1 MRALTV
7 VNGLSCFVFV
17 FGILMLCSLVE
28 IGRKG
33 INTILVPTDF
43 SESSDVALQIAI
55 DLAQQ
60 QGAKIHLLHVLRFR
74 QPAGEIELLERQ
86 IAKFPETKS
95 VEIVLEIRKGK
106 IHEEILNM
114 QTERNVDLIII
125 AQHRQTGSLYAL
137 FRSVTEKVKKKA
149 QCSVLVVGA

>member
-1 MRALTV
+1 M
-7 VNGLSCFVFV
+7 VNDISCSEV
-17 FGILMLCSLVE
+17 
-28 IGRKG
+28 GRKG
-33 INTILVPTDF
+33 IKTILVPTDF
-43 SESSDVALQIAI
+43 LEPSDVALQIAI
-55 DLAQQ
+55 DLAKQQ
-60 QGAKIHLLHVLRFR
+60 SAKIHLLHVLRFR
-74 QPAGEIELLERQ
+74 QAEDEIEMMERQ
-86 IAKFPETKS
+86 IAKFPEAKS

>member
-1 MRALTV
+1 MLNEISYIV
-7 VNGLSCFVFV
+7 FFLGL
-17 FGILMLCSLVE
+17 LMLCSFSE

-33 INTILVPTDF
+33 IKTILVPTDF

-74 QPAGEIELLERQ
+74 QPAGEIEMMERQ
-86 IAKFPETKS
+86 IAKFPEAKS
-95 VEIVLEIRKGK
+95 IEIVLEIRKGK

>member
-1 MRALTV
+1 M
-7 VNGLSCFVFV
+7 VNEISYIVFFLGL
-17 FGILMLCSLVE
+17 LMLCSFAE

-33 INTILVPTDF
+33 IKTILVPTDF

-55 DLAQQ
+55 DLARQQ
-60 QGAKIHLLHVLRFR
+60 SAKIYLLHVLRFR
-74 QPAGEIELLERQ
+74 QPVDEIEMMERQ
-86 IAKFPETKS
+86 IAKFPEAKS

-125 AQHRQTGSLYAL
+125 AQHRQTGSVYAL
-137 FRSVTEKVKKKA
+137 CRSVTEKVKKKA